1 MEYIS
6 TRGDV
11 TPHSFSDIFFSAYAP
26 DGGLWIPKRFPKL
39 TVEQFMSWQ
48 GLDYPSLA
56 FEIFHLFAPELPRR
70 ALWRVCQKV
79 YSDEI
84 FHSQR
89 NIFRSQQITP
99 VHRLHDRVCLLELT
113 NGPSLS
119 FDDLSMQ
126 FLAAYTQRFIKEE
139 NRPQVLLGATSGDM
153 GTSAETAF
161 AEFEGIDLVLVSPH
175 QRMSF
180 VQAAMLY
187 GPKYSNVEHVV
198 VDGSFDQCQK
208 MVTDILKDQEF
219 VRQNKIGALNN
230 TLWSRIVAQVV
241 YYFYGYFRAIEK
253 IGEEVVFCVPAGNFG
268 NAFAGWVAK
277 RMGLP
282 ILMLRVATN
291 ENDCFDRFVRT
302 GVYQPRSATETL
314 KTSSPSTDI
323 SRAANMERF
332 LYEVLSCDAAR
343 VKRLAKRLDEKGGF
357 RLTRAELAALNQS
370 IISSGSSNHSN
381 RLEVIE
387 STHLIDDVYI
397 DPHTADA
404 MFVGTYLRPVGIKT
418 IVLET
423 VHPVKFPAL
432 IKQVTGHEPPL
443 PDGFVLPSFNPEFIT
458 PMDID
463 ENGLRQ
469 ILSRHGAL

>member
-11 TPHSFSDIFFSAYAP
+11 TPHSFTEIFFSAHAP
-26 DGGLWIPKRFPKL
+26 DGGLWIPKRFPKVSSAQL
-39 TVEQFMSWQ
+39 LSWQ
-48 GLDYPSLA
+48 GLDYASLA

-70 ALWRVCQKV
+70 ELWRLCQKV

-84 FHSQR
+84 FTSQR

-99 VHRLHDRVCLLELT
+99 LHYLHDRVCLLELT

-119 FDDLSMQ
+119 FDDISMQ
-126 FLAAYTQRFIKEE
+126 FLAAFTRRFIPEE
-139 NRPQVLLGATSGDM
+139 KRPDVLLGATSGDM
-153 GTSAETAF
+153 GTAAEIAF
-161 AEFEGIDLVLVSPH
+161 AEFEGMDLVLVSPH

-198 VDGSFDQCQK
+198 VEGSFDHCQK
-208 MVTDILKDQEF
+208 MVTDILKDQDF
-219 VRQNKIGALNN
+219 VRKHKLGALNN

-253 IGEEVVFCVPAGNFG
+253 MGEEVVYCVPAGNFG

-302 GVYQPRSATETL
+302 GRYQPRSATETL

-323 SRAANMERF
+323 SRAANLERF
-332 LYEVLSCDAAR
+332 LYEVLGCDGQR
-343 VKRLAKRLDEKGGF
+343 VLRLMTRLDTEGGF
-357 RLTRAELAALNQS
+357 RLTRRELATMNES

-381 RLEVIE
+381 RLEIIE
-387 STHLIDDVYI
+387 ATHLMDNVYI

-404 MFVGTYLRPVGIKT
+404 MFVGTYLRPVGVKT

-443 PDGFVLPSFNPEFIT
+443 PRGFVLPHFNPEFIT
-458 PMDID
+458 PMDIQED
-463 ENGLRQ
+463 GLRQ
-469 ILSRHGAL
+469 ILSRYGAD